1 MVNIDP
7 NKEEDYIHDPADPMD
22 NDYPSAWL
30 GIVAGITI
38 ILFIVVVIFLVIKYG
53 G

>member
-1 MVNIDP
+1 MNWND
-7 NKEEDYIHDPADPMD
+7 EDYVPDPTDPLD
-22 NDYPSAWL
+22 ESYPPAWL
-30 GIVAGITI
+30 GCVAGITI